1 MVDIERISMPPGV
14 STIEKKSLE
23 AHVEL
28 CAERY
33 ATLQIKLDSLGSKVA
48 ALESHVLFIRE
59 ALAGSTGK
67 NNKIIITVGTTIVS
81 VLIAGLITAI
91 IALTK

>member
-1 MVDIERISMPPGV
+1 MPTG
-14 STIEKKSLE
+14 SSIEKTNLE

-33 ATLQIKLDSLGSKVA
+33 TTLQAKLDSLGAKVA

-59 ALAGSTGK
+59 ALAGEPGN
-67 NNKIIITVGTTIVS
+67 NNKTLITIGTTIVG

-91 IALTK
+91 VALTR

>member
-1 MVDIERISMPPGV
+1 MPPG
-14 STIEKKSLE
+14 SNIEKKSLE

-33 ATLQIKLDSLGSKVA
+33 TTLQAKLDSLGSKVA

-59 ALAGSTGK
+59 ALAKSPASSQKTLITIGTS
-67 NNKIIITVGTTIVS
+67 IIA
-81 VLIAGLITAI
+81 VLIAGLISVI
-91 IALTK
+91 VALTKV

>member
-1 MVDIERISMPPGV
+1 MPPG
-14 STIEKKSLE
+14 STSIEKKNLE

-33 ATLQIKLDSLGSKVA
+33 ITLQAKLDSLGSKVA

-59 ALAGSTGK
+59 ALASAPGK
-67 NNKIIITVGTTIVS
+67 SNKILITIGTS
-81 VLIAGLITAI
+81 LFCSLIAAVVALVV
-91 IALTK
+91 ALTK

>member
-1 MVDIERISMPPGV
+1 MPPG
-14 STIEKKSLE
+14 STNIEKKNLE

-33 ATLQIKLDSLGSKVA
+33 ATLQAKLDSLGSKVA

-59 ALAGSTGK
+59 ALAGTPGKSTK
-67 NNKIIITVGTTIVS
+67 MLITIGTTVVG
-81 VLIAGLITAI
+81 VLIAGLISVL
-91 IALTK
+91 IALSK

>member
-1 MVDIERISMPPGV
+1 MPPG
-14 STIEKKSLE
+14 SSIEKKSLE

-33 ATLQIKLDSLGSKVA
+33 TTLQAKLDSLGAKVN

-59 ALAGSTGK
+59 ALARSPNST
-67 NNKIIITVGTTIVS
+67 NKTIITIGTTIFGVI
-81 VLIAGLITAI
+81 VAGLITAI
-91 IALTK
+91 ITLTKQ

>member
-1 MVDIERISMPPGV
+1 MSPG
-14 STIEKKSLE
+14 SSIEKKNLE

-33 ATLQIKLDSLGSKVA
+33 TTLQAKLDSLGSKVA

-59 ALAGSTGK
+59 ALAGEPA
-67 NNKIIITVGTTIVS
+67 NNSKTIIAIGTTIVG

-91 IALTK
+91 VALTR

>member
-1 MVDIERISMPPGV
+1 MPPS
-14 STIEKKSLE
+14 STTNIEKKNLE

-33 ATLQIKLDSLGSKVA
+33 ATLQAKLDSLGSKVA

-59 ALAGSTGK
+59 ALAGTPGK
-67 NNKIIITVGTTIVS
+67 NNKTIITIGTTLVGS
-81 VLIAGLITAI
+81 LIAAI
-91 IALTK
+91 VALLVALNK

>member
-1 MVDIERISMPPGV
+1 MSM
-14 STIEKKSLE
+14 SSIEKQSLE

-33 ATLQIKLDSLGSKVA
+33 TTLQAKIDNLGSKVA

-59 ALAGSTGK
+59 SLAGSTGK
-67 NNKIIITVGTTIVS
+67 NNKVIITIGTTIVGS
-81 VLIAGLITAI
+81 LIGGLVATI
-91 IALTK
+91 IALSR

>member
-1 MVDIERISMPPGV
+1 MS
-14 STIEKKSLE
+14 SIEKQSLE

-33 ATLQIKLDSLGSKVA
+33 TTLQAKIDNLGSKVA

-59 ALAGSTGK
+59 SLAGSTGK
-67 NNKIIITVGTTIVS
+67 NNKVIITIGTTIVGS
-81 VLIAGLITAI
+81 LIGGLVATI
-91 IALTK
+91 IALSR